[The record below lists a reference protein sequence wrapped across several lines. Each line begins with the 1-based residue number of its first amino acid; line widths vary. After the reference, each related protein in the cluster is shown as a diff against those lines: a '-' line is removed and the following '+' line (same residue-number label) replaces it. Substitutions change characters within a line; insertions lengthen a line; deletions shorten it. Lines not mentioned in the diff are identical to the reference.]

1 MGLRPLSDSS
11 VPEPIRS
18 EPESGEFRMQSEIF
32 KAKERCR
39 QDQSFQSFLNFVGA
53 SVGRILDDS
62 TCNEACSE
70 RHSSTGKSLRNIV
83 QAKELLDQFDNGKS
97 DPDLINAG
105 MALLNKEALES
116 LDEAQIIKLTV
127 TIARENSEEVF
138 LAFYKHL
145 MDFLTNF
152 TSDIENHKSDL
163 PRRIILMGIAK
174 KMVGV
179 HYVNKDGDIGMVV
192 NHVKNIELVSADDP
206 LIVIRL
212 QEDKSLRAE
221 PLYSVLHN
229 SLSNPRE

>member
-1 MGLRPLSDSS
+1 MGSRPLSDSS

-32 KAKERCR
+32 KAKERCKV
-39 QDQSFQSFLNFVGA
+39 DQSFQSFLNFVNT
-53 SVGRILDDS
+53 SVHRVIDDS
-62 TCNEACSE
+62 TCDEGCSE

-83 QAKELLDQFDNGKS
+83 KAKELFDQFDNGEN
-97 DPDLINAG
+97 DFDLINAG
-105 MALLNKEALES
+105 MALLNKEVLHS
-116 LDEAQIIKLTV
+116 LDQAQIIKLMT

-145 MDFLTNF
+145 MDFLTNY
-152 TSDIENHKSDL
+152 TSDIEDYKSDL
-163 PRRIILMGIAK
+163 PRRIILIRIAS

-179 HYVNKDGDIGMVV
+179 HYVNKDGDVGMVV
-192 NHVKNIELVSADDP
+192 NHVKNIGLLSTDDP

-212 QEDKSLRAE
+212 QEDKSLHAV
-221 PLYSVLHN
+221 PLHSVLHN